1 MWESPPNVGSL
12 GTPSRPLTSD
22 LPQLLGIPSGF
33 QGTWSLQSRPS
44 GAPGTPS
51 PIHALTIQD
60 GIARPIHLPITFSC
74 PSGHKP
80 TLSPT
85 PRTHLGCH
93 LLSCYYLP
101 FTPLTPG
108 LHVPLYPGLK
118 PGGLLSPH
126 LFPAFA
132 RAPGV
137 LKCPDPKVSSLSSP
151 LPTSGHASAQHIV
164 LPVLSSSGP
173 ESLLQSPLFYPLPP
187 SLFRATGPQGA
198 GPFGSL

>member
-93 LLSCYYLP
+93 LCPVTTYLSHPLLLGSMSSFIQVSNQVVSCHPTCSLHLP
-101 FTPLTPG
+101 GHQGSSSALIQR
-108 LHVPLYPGLK
+108 
-118 PGGLLSPH
+118 SPH
-126 LFPAFA
+126 
-132 RAPGV
+132 
-137 LKCPDPKVSSLSSP
+137 CPP
-151 LPTSGHASAQHIV
+151 LCRPLGMLQH
-164 LPVLSSSGP
+164 S
-173 ESLLQSPLFYPLPP
+173 
-187 SLFRATGPQGA
+187 T
-198 GPFGSL
+198 